1 MMMMMTMIIMSIVEK
16 KIFSYRPWCDE
27 GKKWYLVIDELDLW
41 LNEIGTSISYKLPHE
56 SLGGQDNIVRKYDN
70 KLRVILGIEA
80 IFMQHWEQYWNS
92 VWRAVFLQCCEQYC
106 CSVESSVGTVL
117 WAVLRV
123 LPSLNMLFLVRF
135 PTQHHFIESVVFLI
149 WASFRLRK
157 KNSGTYCE
165 KP

>member
-1 MMMMMTMIIMSIVEK
+1 MSVVEK

-27 GKKWYLVIDELDLW
+27 GKKWYLVIDQLDVW

-56 SLGGQDNIVRKYDN
+56 SLRGQDNIVRKYDN
-70 KLRVILGIEA
+70 KLRVILGMEA
-80 IFMQHWEQYWNS
+80 IFVQHWEQYWGS
-92 VWRAVFLQCCEQYC
+92 VGSSIGTVFGAVLLQCWEQYC
-106 CSVESSVGTVL
+106 CSVEGSVGTVL
-117 WAVLRV
+117 WAVLRWV

-135 PTQHHFIESVVFLI
+135 WTQHHIIESVAFLI

-157 KNSGTYCE
+157 ENSGTYCE